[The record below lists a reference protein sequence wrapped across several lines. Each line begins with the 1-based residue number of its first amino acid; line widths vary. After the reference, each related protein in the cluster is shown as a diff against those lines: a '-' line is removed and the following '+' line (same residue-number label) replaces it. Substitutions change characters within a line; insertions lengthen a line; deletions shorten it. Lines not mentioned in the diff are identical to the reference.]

1 MVNSYFDLVEASLRE
16 IEGILN
22 TRYPP
27 TGESQTE
34 TAFDRLCRRDLS
46 THHDAELTVI
56 MEYASLKVIWSH
68 RTGNKAESK
77 VSVKMVHHL
86 YDLPRLSR
94 AGSSFNSGILEVG
107 RSVQNRAPKGAD
119 PACGR
124 RCRQVLVQSRF
135 STCLATSILLSPILS
150 RVWRSRI

>member
-16 IEGILN
+16 IEGVLN
-22 TRYPP
+22 TRYPS

-34 TAFDRLCRRDLS
+34 TAFDRLCAQDLS

-77 VSVKMVHHL
+77 ASIKMVHHL
-86 YDLPRLSR
+86 YDLPRLSK
-94 AGSSFNSGILEVG
+94 ADPSFNSGMLEVR
-107 RSVQNRAPKGAD
+107 RSVQPRFQRMLILHVTVVAN
-119 PACGR
+119 
-124 RCRQVLVQSRF
+124 RF
-135 STCLATSILLSPILS
+135 SFNQDSTHAL
-150 RVWRSRI
+150 